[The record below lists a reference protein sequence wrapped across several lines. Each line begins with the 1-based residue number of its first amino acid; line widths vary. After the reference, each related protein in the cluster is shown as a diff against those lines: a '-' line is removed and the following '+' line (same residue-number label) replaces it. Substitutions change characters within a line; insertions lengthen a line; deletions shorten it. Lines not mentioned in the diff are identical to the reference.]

1 MHTFFLLTALLLAAL
16 ISVLGA
22 VLLRLLPVGNRRPAA
37 LVVLGLPPAVL
48 ILATAHL
55 IPLFWA
61 ECAPLIGWDRVAS
74 FSLLG
79 VLAAA
84 GLGAVGLSM
93 ARLTLVDRLLPAC
106 TLIADSVLTV
116 DVCAL
121 AKGVGLPPPALRVLP
136 SHSPLAVAGG
146 LRRPSVVL
154 STWLLEHLDRH
165 ELESLESV
173 VTHELAHLAR
183 RDYLTR
189 WLARLLRDA
198 TFYLPGAWYALRVL
212 EADEELSADALAV
225 FATGRPLAMASALG
239 KVWRAMSTAE
249 YGGLA
254 GAPGYAAGSA
264 DLIEERL
271 ERLISGRAL
280 PTSAV
285 LGRLVAS
292 VSLVAMGEVAT
303 QLLALSAA
311 TIPFVCS
318 MRLQ

>member
-1 MHTFFLLTALLLAAL
+1 MHTFFLLSALLLAAL
-16 ISVLGA
+16 ISMLGA

-48 ILATAHL
+48 GLAVTHL
-55 IPLFWA
+55 FPLFWA
-61 ECAPLIGWDRVAS
+61 DCAPLIGWDRVAS
-74 FSLLG
+74 FSLLAL
-79 VLAAA
+79 LAAA
-84 GLGAVGLSM
+84 GLGAGSLSI
-93 ARLTLVDRLLPAC
+93 ARLALVDRLLPAC
-106 TLIADSVLTV
+106 TLVADSVLTT
-116 DVCAL
+116 DVRAL
-121 AKGVGLPPPALRVLP
+121 AKRVGLPPPALRILP

-165 ELESLESV
+165 ELESV
-173 VTHELAHLAR
+173 VSHELAHLAR
-183 RDYLTR
+183 RDYFTR
-189 WLARLLRDA
+189 WLARSLRDA
-198 TFYLPGAWYALRVL
+198 TVYLPGAWYALRVL

-225 FATGRPLAMASALG
+225 STTGRPLAMASALG
-239 KVWRAMSTAE
+239 KVWRALSTRE
-249 YGGLA
+249 YRGLA

-271 ERLISGRAL
+271 ERLINGQAL

-285 LGRLVAS
+285 LGRVVAGI
-292 VSLVAMGEVAT
+292 SLVGIGELAT
-303 QLLALSAA
+303 QLLALSAT